1 MFKKVILLF
10 SLLLSISVIFC
21 PDDMLAARKK
31 RTTRTMS
38 TVKQEQR
45 RAEKTLKD
53 AGKKL
58 NDNTRR
64 TEQELIRLNQLE
76 GELKE
81 KNREIDNIRTSLS
94 AIDSDIKVAGDSLAV
109 LEKNLAALKTQ
120 YAAALRKMQGNF
132 RSKNLITF
140 LFSASSF
147 SDVTARYRYLR
158 EFSDWRKRKMQEI
171 SKASNLLGSQ
181 RRQLGSLQSE
191 RRKTLSSLT
200 ENESQLRSKRDE
212 TDKVVARLKKEG
224 SQLQKT
230 IDNNQRKLKKLEN
243 ELDRMIIAE
252 QKRQAEAQRKAE
264 QAARK
269 KKQQTASKNKKQPKG
284 KAVEKPSASAK
295 GNSRMAAITA
305 GNAESRALSG
315 SFESNRGRLLFPV
328 RGRYTIVKGFG
339 RQTHPDL
346 PNVVTDN
353 PGIDIAASEGAKAR
367 SIFEGTVSGIFS
379 QDGYNKVVMVRH
391 GSYISIYAN
400 LSSINVRM
408 GEKVRANQDL
418 GTIYRDP
425 EYGNKPVLHFELRR
439 ERAKLNPMQWIR

>member
-45 RAEKTLKD
+45 RAEKTLKA

-64 TEQELIRLNQLE
+64 TEQELVRLNQLE
-76 GELKE
+76 GEIKE

-109 LEKNLAALKTQ
+109 LEKNLEALKTQ

-200 ENESQLRSKRDE
+200 KNESQLRSKRDE
-212 TDKVVARLKKEG
+212 TDKVVAKLKKEG

-243 ELDRMIIAE
+243 ELDRMILAE

-264 QAARK
+264 QAARQ
-269 KKQQTASKNKKQPKG
+269 KKQQTASKNKKQPQG
-284 KAVEKPSASAK
+284 KTVNKPSASAK
-295 GNSRMAAITA
+295 GNSEMADVTS

>member
-21 PDDMLAARKK
+21 PDDILAARKK

-64 TEQELIRLNQLE
+64 TEQELVRLNQLE

-147 SDVTARYRYLR
+147 SDVTARYRYLK

-212 TDKVVARLKKEG
+212 TDKVVAKLKKEG

-269 KKQQTASKNKKQPKG
+269 KKRQTASKNKKQSQG
-284 KAVEKPSASAK
+284 KTVEKPSASSK
-295 GNSRMAAITA
+295 GNSEMAAVTS

-339 RQTHPDL
+339 RQKHPDL

>member
-58 NDNTRR
+58 NDNARR
-64 TEQELIRLNQLE
+64 TEQELVRLNQLE
-76 GELKE
+76 GEIKE

-212 TDKVVARLKKEG
+212 TDKVVAKLKKEG

-264 QAARK
+264 QAARQ
-269 KKQQTASKNKKQPKG
+269 KKQQTASKNKKQPQG
-284 KAVEKPSASAK
+284 KTVNKPSASAK
-295 GNSRMAAITA
+295 GNSEMAAVTS

>member
-109 LEKNLAALKTQ
+109 LEKNLEALKTQ

-269 KKQQTASKNKKQPKG
+269 KKQQTASKNKKQSQG
-284 KAVEKPSASAK
+284 KTVEKPSPSSK
-295 GNSRMAAITA
+295 GNSEMAAVTS

>member
-269 KKQQTASKNKKQPKG
+269 KKQQTASKNKKQSQG

-328 RGRYTIVKGFG
+328 RGSYTIVKGFG

>member
-1 MFKKVILLF
+1 M
-10 SLLLSISVIFC
+10 
-21 PDDMLAARKK
+21 
-31 RTTRTMS
+31 
-38 TVKQEQR
+38 
-45 RAEKTLKD
+45 
-53 AGKKL
+53 
-58 NDNTRR
+58 
-64 TEQELIRLNQLE
+64 
-76 GELKE
+76 
-81 KNREIDNIRTSLS
+81 
-94 AIDSDIKVAGDSLAV
+94 
-109 LEKNLAALKTQ
+109 
-120 YAAALRKMQGNF
+120 
-132 RSKNLITF
+132 
-140 LFSASSF
+140 
-147 SDVTARYRYLR
+147 
-158 EFSDWRKRKMQEI
+158 
-171 SKASNLLGSQ
+171 
-181 RRQLGSLQSE
+181 
-191 RRKTLSSLT
+191 
-200 ENESQLRSKRDE
+200 
-212 TDKVVARLKKEG
+212 
-224 SQLQKT
+224 
-230 IDNNQRKLKKLEN
+230 
-243 ELDRMIIAE
+243 
-252 QKRQAEAQRKAE
+252 
-264 QAARK
+264 
-269 KKQQTASKNKKQPKG
+269 
-284 KAVEKPSASAK
+284 EKPSASSK
-295 GNSRMAAITA
+295 GNSKMAAVTS

>member
-21 PDDMLAARKK
+21 PDGMLAARKK

-64 TEQELIRLNQLE
+64 TEQELVRLNQLE
-76 GELKE
+76 GEIKE

-109 LEKNLAALKTQ
+109 LEKNLAALKTR

-212 TDKVVARLKKEG
+212 TDKVVAKLKKEG

-243 ELDRMIIAE
+243 ELDRMILAE

-264 QAARK
+264 QAARQ
-269 KKQQTASKNKKQPKG
+269 KKQQTASKNKKQPQRKT
-284 KAVEKPSASAK
+284 VNKPSASAK
-295 GNSRMAAITA
+295 GNSEMAAVTS